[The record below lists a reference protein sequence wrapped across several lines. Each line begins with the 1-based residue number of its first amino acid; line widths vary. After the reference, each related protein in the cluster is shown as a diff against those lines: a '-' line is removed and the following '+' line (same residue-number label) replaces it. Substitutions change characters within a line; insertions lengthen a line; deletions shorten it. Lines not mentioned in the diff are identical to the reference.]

1 MPVDGDVVLGE
12 SYVDEA
18 MISGEPLPVAK
29 RPGAPVFGGTVNQL
43 SPLYVRATRVGG
55 DTALAQIVRL
65 VEDAQAKKAPI
76 QAFADRVAAIF
87 APMVCL
93 IAGATFVFWL
103 VAIGFQVVP
112 AAWFTAD
119 GDDTGM
125 DMGMG
130 AHSMMPG
137 QSTTAAAGVKAYPG
151 AFLFAFMTSV
161 SVLVIACPCA
171 LGLATPTAVMVGTGV
186 GAAHGVL
193 IKGGDVLEAATKVTA
208 VIFDKTGT
216 LTTGQLA
223 LTDQVPIPEN
233 CADLA
238 RRFSDLLSATSGS
251 SPASPSS
258 RSSGSNRSN
267 PEHSALPLLLAA
279 SAEQASEHPI
289 GRALLRAAAAHGL
302 TPLPLAPGA
311 KASTVVGG
319 GVVAAV
325 AVGSHS
331 GSNSNGNV
339 HSTGGHSS
347 SNGSSG
353 GVALTVAAG
362 NIRLMQQQGVTVAPG
377 VESQIGLLEAQ
388 GKTVVLVAY
397 GPSSPSSSSSSS
409 SSSPS
414 MVLVGCL
421 ALSDELK
428 ASARPT
434 VLALQ
439 RLGIA
444 CWMVTGDNSAAA
456 HHAAAACGIRR
467 ERVVAGTLPE
477 GKVREVRKLQE
488 AGHMVALVGD
498 GINDSPALAAADVGV
513 AVGAGTQVAL
523 EAADMV
529 LIRDDLHAVL
539 IALDLAKAV
548 FMRIK
553 LNYVWALAY
562 NLFGIPTA
570 MGLVL
575 PVVHGFHLRPEVAA
589 ACMAF
594 SSIAVVLSSLAL
606 NFYKPPPLGGREES
620 SFSYTSGGGGSGI
633 VAVVLGWVSDRID
646 AASASSGGRYKRVDP
661 NDYEDAAFDQEEAQ
675 SLGHWGRNAHQPK
688 LYGAAAKAQRPEE
701 NPFFD
706 D

>member
-29 RPGAPVFGGTVNQL
+29 RPGAPVFGGTINQL
-43 SPLYVRATRVGG
+43 SPLYVKATRVGG

-65 VEDAQAKKAPI
+65 VEDAQANKAPI

-87 APMVCL
+87 APTVCL
-93 IAGATFVFWL
+93 VAGVTFVFWL
-103 VAIGFQVVP
+103 VVIGFRMVP
-112 AAWFTAD
+112 AVWFTAD

-125 DMGMG
+125 EMGMG
-130 AHSMMPG
+130 AHSMMPEAP
-137 QSTTAAAGVKAYPG
+137 SAAVEKAYPG

-223 LTDQVPIPEN
+223 LTDQVPIPDQ

-238 RRFSDLLSATSGS
+238 RRFFCLLSSNNKSSSSSS
-251 SPASPSS
+251 SPRRSPSS
-258 RSSGSNRSN
+258 SSPNTDQSM
-267 PEHSALPLLLAA
+267 LPLLLAA

-325 AVGSHS
+325 AVESSS
-331 GSNSNGNV
+331 GSNGKGNGK
-339 HSTGGHSS
+339 
-347 SNGSSG
+347 SG

-362 NIRLMQQQGVTVAPG
+362 NLRLMQQQGVAVASS

-388 GKTVVLVAY
+388 GKTVVLIAS
-397 GPSSPSSSSSSS
+397 GPSSHSS
-409 SSSPS
+409 SSSPSSS

-444 CWMVTGDNSAAA
+444 CWMVTGDNLAAA

-477 GKVREVRKLQE
+477 GKVREVRQLQQ
-488 AGHMVALVGD
+488 AGHVVALVGD

-539 IALDLAKAV
+539 VALDLAQAV
-548 FMRIK
+548 FLRIK

-575 PVVHGFHLRPEVAA
+575 PIVHGFHLRPEVAA

-606 NFYKPPPLGGREES
+606 NLYKPPPLGGRAGS
-620 SFSYTSGGGGSGI
+620 SFSHSSAGGGGGSGL
-633 VAVVLGWVSDRID
+633 VAMVVGWVSDRID

-661 NDYEDAAFDQEEAQ
+661 NDYDDAAFDQEESQ

-706 D
+706 E